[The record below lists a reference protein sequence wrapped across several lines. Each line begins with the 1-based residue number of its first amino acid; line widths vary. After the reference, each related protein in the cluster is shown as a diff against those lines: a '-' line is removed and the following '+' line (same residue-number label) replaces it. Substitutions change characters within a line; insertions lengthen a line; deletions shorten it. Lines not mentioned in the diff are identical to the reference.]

1 MTRLEKSFRVLYAIV
16 MAFLGYGLVVGLMD
30 KPFPLT
36 TPQAVVLL
44 LLLGLLFPLRN
55 VIAAFIDSHQ
65 KVFSKFPGILTWGI
79 LLFFYLPIILL
90 VINSFNASRTSGSWD
105 GFTFKWYVQL
115 FKHREI
121 WYALRS
127 TLIVAVIA
135 TAAST
140 ILGTLAAIALHKYKG
155 YIQDAHYCLVYTPL
169 IVPEILLGIGLLLFF
184 VAIKVELGLTT
195 VIIAHITFCLSYVT
209 MAVLSRLQ
217 DFDNSIIEASEDL
230 GASSWT
236 TTWRVLI
243 PVIFPGILSGAL
255 LAFTLSLD
263 DFVISFFVAGPGSTT
278 LPIQIYS
285 MIKRGSMPLINA
297 LSTLLLAVTFI
308 AILVYQIVMN
318 KKNKA

>member
-1 MTRLEKSFRVLYAIV
+1 MTHLEKFIRAIHTILL
-16 MAFLGYGLVVGLMD
+16 AFLTYGLVANLLG
-30 KPFPLT
+30 KSFPMAT
-36 TPQAVVLL
+36 TQTILFLL
-44 LLLGLLFPLRN
+44 LLVLLSPVRSR
-55 VIAAFIDSHQ
+55 IAAFIDRHQ
-65 KVFSKFPGILTWGI
+65 PVFNKFPGILTWGI

-155 YIQDAHYCLVYTPL
+155 YIQNAHYCLVYTPL

-184 VAIKVELGLTT
+184 VALKVELGLTT

-297 LSTLLLAVTFI
+297 LSTLLLAITFI
-308 AILVYQIVMN
+308 AILIYQIVMN
-318 KKNKA
+318 RKNKT

>member
-1 MTRLEKSFRVLYAIV
+1 MTHLEKLIRAFHTLLL
-16 MAFLGYGLVVGLMD
+16 AFLTYGLVANLLGF
-30 KPFPLT
+30 PFPMAT
-36 TPQAVVLL
+36 TQTMLFLL
-44 LLLGLLFPLRN
+44 LLVLLSPFRSRL
-55 VIAAFIDSHQ
+55 AAFIDRHQ
-65 KVFSKFPGILTWGI
+65 RVFNKFPGLLTWGI

-155 YIQDAHYCLVYTPL
+155 YIQNAHYCLVYTPL

-184 VAIKVELGLTT
+184 VALKVELGLTT

-297 LSTLLLAVTFI
+297 LSTLLLAITFI
-308 AILVYQIVMN
+308 AILIYQMVMN
-318 KKNKA
+318 RKNKA